1 MTLEEQAI
9 MLSLDKKQLYRRMR
23 EAVSVMS
30 DWLQPHFAV
39 KATRF
44 DFEGKRLVGAD
55 GYILQWNT
63 RKHPACPVSYDNQQC
78 SVGVCTVTRTA

>member
-30 DWLQPHFAV
+30 DWLQPCFTV

-44 DFEGKRLVGAD
+44 DFEGKRLVGAN
-55 GYILQWNT
+55 GYILQWQT
-63 RKHPACPVSYDNQQC
+63 RAVPLEAESYDNQQC